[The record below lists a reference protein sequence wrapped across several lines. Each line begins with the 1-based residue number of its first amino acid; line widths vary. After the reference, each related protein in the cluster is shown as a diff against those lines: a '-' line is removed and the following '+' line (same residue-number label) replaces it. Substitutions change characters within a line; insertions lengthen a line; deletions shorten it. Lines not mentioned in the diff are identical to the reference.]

1 MCYQVLKE
9 AAVLIVKWALHHIAF
24 VDRNVIDHCSP
35 MLVLVYALVLFG
47 LCLFDK

>member
-9 AAVLIVKWALHHIAF
+9 AAVLIVNVGTASYCVF

-35 MLVLVYALVLFG
+35 MLVLVYV
-47 LCLFDK
+47 DK